1 MKIIKYIKI
10 SNNRYKIILESN
22 ETIILYENV
31 ILKYELLLKKEISNI
46 EEILKFNQKYTLY
59 DKCLSYINKKN
70 RSEQEVRTYLKKY
83 TTNFEDI
90 EDIILKLKKNN
101 FLNTSLYIKN
111 YIHDKIYLGFD
122 GPLKIKKDLLNLG
135 FLEDDILLE
144 IKVLDDNLIFDRI
157 TKYINK
163 HLKINKKSIYAFKNK
178 MLFNLLNLG
187 YLREDIFNCLNN
199 ISFDDTSLKQTEYE
213 KLKQKYS
220 KKYKGFELEQIIK
233 KKLYEKGYRN

>member
-10 SNNRYKIILESN
+10 SNNRYKIILEN
-22 ETIILYENV
+22 KETIILYENV